1 MQAMLARAG
10 ENGFLGCPIRT
21 SGPIRPSTFARA
33 ARFGIYYGVGP
44 LGGSHERPEENRSTN
59 GRGSDWDSRG
69 SIGMKTGLRPEIKRG
84 YVC

>member
-44 LGGSHERPEENRSTN
+44 LGGSHERPEENRSLTVAAL
-59 GRGSDWDSRG
+59 
-69 SIGMKTGLRPEIKRG
+69 IGIVAAQLE
-84 YVC
+84 